1 MLKLYY
7 DGWKEVGKPITV
19 GKIESVSF
27 SSGEDLNDVVNTWG
41 GQPYRL
47 PQYIEAKD
55 STIKD
60 GDGLNALRSSN
71 TIPLNQKKELFI
83 DEDLTIST
91 GLSIGRS
98 QTSFEFWFGN
108 ELLYEVPLPSTGGTL
123 GVYELC
129 SIYAVESY
137 DVFLRSIAEYETNY
151 VAGKGIEVG
160 PQGRLLSVAAIA
172 PLAAPFVLHQTKT
185 FGSGEHI
192 TIESQFLFMC
202 HTNSCYLCFATLYK
216 AYTGQNVVN
225 VDKFTSAA
233 FKDIEPSV
241 IYDPADVDASKLS
254 KNGGVV
260 YAYNAD
266 ADKFTIYVPTLGNTP
281 QASSGVGVRV
291 QAKMTE
297 KTTTEVSNTPLG
309 DVTTLATLFV
319 QMGSEI
325 IWPPDNTT
333 SRTLKGIFENEIV
346 ARYNA
351 AAPMKNPR
359 WLSNFNTIASRRPT
373 IIMTVPLWN
382 VSKELKND
390 SKRNYGLL
398 GDDNPIPLFVL
409 SNVNMPF
416 KYNEKYNVLNIGA
429 VLSYVSSENEFST
442 ITGADY
448 SSWFYNGEVVDAGEK
463 PLPPSSIPPD
473 NGNGGFNDLDHL
485 GGNGTWS
492 DSTTDMTP
500 DRNNPL
506 WNIPQSLGLD
516 ANYDIVKLTR
526 SAMESLASQTWTE
539 KGWLQY
545 LASFSNLSRA
555 SDGVVDVKTCFA
567 DIPSGNS
574 ARIAAIAGF
583 GLKDPIPCSRID
595 QYVEFDMGHVDVQAY
610 FGSFLDYS
618 PYTELV
624 LELPFAQP
632 VQIPPEVVVGH
643 SIGLK
648 LYADVMSDTAM
659 YVVHCNGRLIA
670 QVPADIF
677 IHIPFAASEYSQSA
691 ASALSGYVAN
701 AGGIGSEVKNAASN
715 AVSAVG
721 NAMTGNF
728 IGAAVDAAESVG
740 QVVTAPAR
748 MMHEVKRQ
756 EETRKI
762 TQISRGGGPGAIGAM
777 TVKYAVLKISRPYVT
792 IPPRYYELNGCP
804 SGFVKKVG
812 ECKGYLEVSAIYG
825 AIRCNTEEFRMITEV
840 LGAGVFP

>member
-7 DGWKEVGKPITV
+7 DGWKEVGKPITI
-19 GKIESVSF
+19 GKIESMSF

-47 PQYIEAKD
+47 AQHIEAKD

-60 GDGLNALRSSN
+60 GDGLDALRSSN

-83 DEDLTIST
+83 DEGLTIST

-108 ELLYEVPLPSTGGTL
+108 ELLYEVPLPGSIGTL

-129 SIYAVESY
+129 SIYDVESY
-137 DVFLRSIAEYETNY
+137 DVFLRSIAEYERNF

-160 PQGRLLSVAAIA
+160 PHGRILSVAAIA

-192 TIESQFLFMC
+192 TTESKFLFIC
-202 HTNSCYLCFATLYK
+202 HTNSLYLCFATLYK

-266 ADKFTIYVPTLGNTP
+266 VDKFTIYVPTLGNSP
-281 QASSGVGVRV
+281 QASELVGERLL
-291 QAKMTE
+291 AKMTE
-297 KTTTEVSNTPLG
+297 KATTEVNNTPLG
-309 DVTTLATLFV
+309 EVTTLATPFV
-319 QMGSEI
+319 QMGSAI
-325 IWPPDNTT
+325 TWPPENTT
-333 SRTLKGIFENEIV
+333 STTLKGIFENKIV
-346 ARYNA
+346 ARYVKA
-351 AAPMKNPR
+351 DPMKNPR
-359 WLSNFNTIASRRPT
+359 WVSNFNHVTSRRPT

-398 GDDNPIPLFVL
+398 GADSPIPLFVL
-409 SNVNMPF
+409 SSVNMPF

-567 DIPSGNS
+567 DIPSGNN

-583 GLKDPIPCSRID
+583 GLNDPIPCSRID
-595 QYVEFDMGHVDVQAY
+595 QYVEFDMGHVDVPNY

-648 LYADVMSDTAM
+648 LYADVMSDSAM
-659 YVVHCNGRLIA
+659 YIVHCNGRLIA

-677 IHIPFAASEYSQSA
+677 VHIPFAASEYSQSA
-691 ASALSGYVAN
+691 ASALSGYIAGAGNIGVQTAGNVAR
-701 AGGIGSEVKNAASN
+701 AGLQLASGNVVGAAATAIGTATSVA
-715 AVSAVG
+715 SAVP
-721 NAMTGNF
+721 TP
-728 IGAAVDAAESVG
+728 SK
-740 QVVTAPAR
+740 
-748 MMHEVKRQ
+748 MMHEAKRH
-756 EETRKI
+756 EESRQI
-762 TQISRGGGPGAIGAM
+762 TQISQGGGAGAIGAM
-777 TVKYAVLKISRPYVT
+777 TAKYAVLKISRPHVT

-812 ECKGYLEVSAIYG
+812 ECKGYLEVGAIYG
-825 AIRCNTEEFRMITEV
+825 AIKCNAEEFAMITEV
-840 LGAGVFP
+840 LAGGVYP